1 MGIPFGR
8 YQLLKK
14 IASGGMGQVLLAKK
28 GQDDFEK
35 LVVLKRILP
44 HLVEDEE
51 FFTMFRDEAK
61 ITMRLDHP
69 NIARINE
76 FGVEGG
82 VHYIEMEYVAGEDMR
97 RIEKRAAAVGKG
109 IPIGVIIR
117 IIADAAAG
125 LDFAHK
131 ARDAKGAPLNLV
143 HRDVSPQNVLVGFDG
158 SVKLIDFGVAKAAGR
173 SQHTATGILKGKFP
187 YMSPEQAQGEELDC
201 RSDVFALGIV
211 LWEQLTGRR
220 LFKGE
225 NDLATQRLV
234 RACQVPAPSSVEPS
248 VPTGLDPIALKALAK
263 EPKDR
268 FQDAAEL
275 RNALEDFALHNAI
288 PTSASNLSSFM
299 RELYAERIAKE
310 ADPRF
315 FEEDSGLT
323 DLDVGGL
330 SKPANTGGA
339 TVLDRNKLP
348 ADGAGTQVLGP
359 VTLAVPPSTPS
370 PLPRVLAAIAVAA
383 VLGVGGWL
391 ALKSPPEVKPVEVP
405 VKPIVEAP
413 LVVPPLVVR
422 IESEPNG
429 ANVELG
435 RQPHGPDALRS
446 PGGEGEAARD
456 AQALGGRLR
465 NGRGHAQRHDR
476 VDPVA
481 GAQEEARRGE
491 DRHRRQLREEPRH
504 QDDPMKPSEQ
514 PLRCERHGAAA
525 GWKCTVCH
533 QVLCPDCAAL
543 KVVSPITLMA
553 CGRCG
558 EMVEPLIR
566 KKSQTASLAQRL
578 PEAFLFP
585 FRGEGLP
592 AWLGISMFLWVLS
605 FLGGLGALIG
615 WGGGAGELLRADP
628 LHRARRRVAR
638 AVRLPG
644 AAPVDPHAAGALQ
657 PGDLSP
663 RGAGHPAPSTW
674 GCRGSS
680 GWPWCLAA
688 LWSPTA
694 FIGAAANTS
703 LVDLINPVRVLGA
716 TARIGKDFG
725 VYLGALL
732 GVGVLMLASWPLAV
746 LVNRYLL
753 VPVLGGVATADG
765 ADLRALRGRAHRR
778 PGVDAAR
785 PGVRLGRGAGPVR
798 AGARR
803 PEAARRA
810 AGEGEHAAAAPPF
823 VHRAGAGAR
832 ARAATRADVRSLR
845 RARAEPRRGEAAR
858 GGAARRG
865 PAAQLLR
872 AVGPLH
878 PQGDGRRAGRRGP
891 RWLPLHRAGR
901 LRAAELREQDQ

>member
-187 YMSPEQAQGEELDC
+187 YMSPEQAQGDELDC

-268 FQDAAEL
+268 YPDAAEL
-275 RNALEDFALHNAI
+275 RNALEDFALQNAI

-299 RELYAERIAKE
+299 QELYAERIAKE

-339 TVLDRNKLP
+339 TVVDRNKVP
-348 ADGAGTQVLGP
+348 AGNGTQVLGP
-359 VTLAVPPSTPS
+359 LTQVVAPAGPS
-370 PLPRVLAAIAVAA
+370 PLPKILAAVVVVVLLAVGAWFA
-383 VLGVGGWL
+383 FK
-391 ALKSPPEVKPVEVP
+391 APPEVKPVDVP
-405 VKPIVEAP
+405 LNPVTDVTPA
-413 LVVPPLVVR
+413 VVPPLVVR
-422 IESEPNG
+422 IESEPSG
-429 ANVELG
+429 ASIELAGSRVGRTPFEARVEKVKL
-435 RQPHGPDALRS
+435 
-446 PGGEGEAARD
+446 
-456 AQALGGRLR
+456 
-465 NGRGHAQRHDR
+465 
-476 VDPVA
+476 PVA
-481 GAQEEARRGE
+481 VRVSADGYEPAEA
-491 DRHRRQLREEPRH
+491 
-504 QDDPMKPSEQ
+504 
-514 PLRCERHGAAA
+514 
-525 GWKCTVCH
+525 
-533 QVLCPDCAAL
+533 
-543 KVVSPITLMA
+543 TLT
-553 CGRCG
+553 
-558 EMVEPLIR
+558 EM
-566 KKSQTASLAQRL
+566 SGASLSL
-578 PEAFLFP
+578 SLKKK
-585 FRGEGLP
+585 P
-592 AWLGISMFLWVLS
+592 AVVKPGT
-605 FLGGLGALIG
+605 
-615 WGGGAGELLRADP
+615 GGG
-628 LHRARRRVAR
+628 
-638 AVRLPG
+638 
-644 AAPVDPHAAGALQ
+644 
-657 PGDLSP
+657 
-663 RGAGHPAPSTW
+663 
-674 GCRGSS
+674 S
-680 GWPWCLAA
+680 GK
-688 LWSPTA
+688 
-694 FIGAAANTS
+694 
-703 LVDLINPVRVLGA
+703 NPDIK
-716 TARIGKDFG
+716 T
-725 VYLGALL
+725 
-732 GVGVLMLASWPLAV
+732 
-746 LVNRYLL
+746 
-753 VPVLGGVATADG
+753 
-765 ADLRALRGRAHRR
+765 
-778 PGVDAAR
+778 
-785 PGVRLGRGAGPVR
+785 
-798 AGARR
+798 
-803 PEAARRA
+803 
-810 AGEGEHAAAAPPF
+810 
-823 VHRAGAGAR
+823 
-832 ARAATRADVRSLR
+832 TR
-845 RARAEPRRGEAAR
+845 
-858 GGAARRG
+858 
-865 PAAQLLR
+865 
-872 AVGPLH
+872 
-878 PQGDGRRAGRRGP
+878 
-891 RWLPLHRAGR
+891 
-901 LRAAELREQDQ
+901 